1 MGGREGERGHAAHP
15 LRASASRSAADEERT
30 QNAPLPPT
38 HHSVPSNFDALVAKH
53 GRPTSDG
60 LPPTVRECGR
70 EARAR
75 VSARSPPVFLPS
87 PSSPFHQPAALVVT
101 MYSTLGPSLVPHLA
115 GGVSVALWDGASEHA
130 LASVAPRG
138 APTLAEARSPSGELL
153 LAAGAPP
160 LTGAAHPLLPPD
172 SRSARAVLP
181 GHAKF
186 GWRADAAL
194 FAPVGSAVAAAGG
207 ASTAAIS
214 VPARPA
220 PSTPRGVPAGHTP
233 GRHGSGVFAASAPP
247 GTPPPTP
254 HSLADA
260 SGARRTRRGKRAGRG
275 VRERAAAVAAY
286 RAVTGAAAPPAV
298 AASAP
303 ARGFVLPPSTRA
315 AGAPLPVTPPRP
327 LKVAT
332 AITATAV
339 GSAPSSRADGDAWWR
354 GTPRAA
360 AAATPPPVAASAP
373 AVVRFLYPQA
383 VVAPPSLGGVQ
394 AGWRGGSSVGTGP
407 FWPAASP
414 PTPTPTPAGVAVLVS
429 PVPVVVAAATVAAA
443 TATARPSP
451 TLSPPTFHPLPPKA
465 TPAGRAADA
474 AAVAALA
481 AGASPRAPAPAPERA
496 RETGFAV
503 SPLSVESGGSGTAT
517 PRDGGAPPLR
527 PLRRV
532 PSSLSRALAACRS
545 ATSTD
550 LLAAAAAAAAAAGD
564 SAPPSPLAVP
574 PAGLP
579 RLRLG
584 RSASCSALAPW
595 GAAAAAVPEAC

>member
-1 MGGREGERGHAAHP
+1 M
-15 LRASASRSAADEERT
+15 
-30 QNAPLPPT
+30 
-38 HHSVPSNFDALVAKH
+38 PSNFDALVAKF
-53 GRPTSDG
+53 GQPTSDG
-60 LPPTVRECGR
+60 LPPTVSVGGKRGP
-70 EARAR
+70 ALPG
-75 VSARSPPVFLPS
+75 SPARSRLARLLFSLTFLPFPPLS
-87 PSSPFHQPAALVVT
+87 TPHQPAALVVT
-101 MYSTLGPSLVPHLA
+101 MYSALGPSLVPHLT

-130 LASVAPRG
+130 LASVGPRG
-138 APTLAEARSPSGELL
+138 APTLAEARSPLGELL
-153 LAAGAPP
+153 FAAGAPP
-160 LTGAAHPLLPPD
+160 ANRGPHPLLPPD

-186 GWRADAAL
+186 GWRADAAP
-194 FAPVGSAVAAAGG
+194 FAPVGAAAAADTVTSAAVA
-207 ASTAAIS
+207 
-214 VPARPA
+214 VPARPP
-220 PSTPRGVPAGHTP
+220 PSTPRGVPAGRTP

-275 VRERAAAVAAY
+275 VRERAAAVAVY
-286 RAVTGAAAPPAV
+286 RAVTGAAASVPPAV

-303 ARGFVLPPSTRA
+303 ARGFVPPPSPRA
-315 AGAPLPVTPPRP
+315 GGAPLPVTPPRP
-327 LKVAT
+327 LTVTT
-332 AITATAV
+332 ASIGV

-354 GTPRAA
+354 GTPRAVAACARAA
-360 AAATPPPVAASAP
+360 AAATPPPPAPVAASAP

-383 VVAPPSLGGVQ
+383 VAPPPSLGGVPVQ
-394 AGWRGGSSVGTGP
+394 AGWRGGASVGTGP
-407 FWPAASP
+407 FWPAASQ
-414 PTPTPTPAGVAVLVS
+414 PTPTPTPASADGVAVLMS
-429 PVPVVVAAATVAAA
+429 PVPVVAAAAAAAGAA

-451 TLSPPTFHPLPPKA
+451 TLAPPTFALPPKA

-517 PRDGGAPPLR
+517 PRDGAPPLPLR

-545 ATSTD
+545 ATSPD
-550 LLAAAAAAAAAAGD
+550 LLAAAAAASAAAGD

-584 RSASCSALAPW
+584 RSASCSALAPR